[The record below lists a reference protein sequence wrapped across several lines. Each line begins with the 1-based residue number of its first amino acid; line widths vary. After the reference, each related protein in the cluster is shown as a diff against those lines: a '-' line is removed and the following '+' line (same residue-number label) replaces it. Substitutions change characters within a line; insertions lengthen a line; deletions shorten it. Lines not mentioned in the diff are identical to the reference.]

1 MTELSTNCVG
11 YVVVGQETR
20 SVKNHGWIISALHH
34 QRLPLSCILM
44 PNAQG
49 LPFKEGTGTSAGP
62 HLLLHGERPVDTS
75 YAELGQDAGLGEV
88 QRH

>member
-1 MTELSTNCVG
+1 MVDDVADGTGDTFREESWLDHFGLASSTSS
-11 YVVVGQETR
+11 VV
-20 SVKNHGWIISALHH
+20 LHTDAE
-34 QRLPLSCILM
+34 R
-44 PNAQG
+44 AG